1 MKLQKKGTIGQILT
15 SFPSIIFLLLVIL
28 AYILVS
34 TFIVRDNIES
44 YNLMDDFLDDYV
56 VYENK
61 IVIVNELLAK
71 YCDDNSIE
79 STLRPTLSEHFLEKY
94 GAENTFVLTY
104 SIDDGVLK
112 LVDWA
117 GVVEQYV
124 DSKGKILDYD
134 NYNKL
139 VDFSDKKSVRR
150 LCNRID
156 IYVKEGA

>member
-44 YNLMDDFLDDYV
+44 YNLMDDFLNDYV
-56 VYENK
+56 VYDSN
-61 IVIVNELLAK
+61 IVTVNELLAK

-79 STLRPTLSEHFLEKY
+79 GTLRPILSEHFLVKY
-94 GAENTFVLTY
+94 GAGNIFVLTY
-104 SIDDGVLK
+104 AIDDGVLK

-124 DSKGKILDYD
+124 DSNGKILDYD

-139 VDFSDKKSVRR
+139 LDFSDKKSVRR